1 MEMKLKKQTIK
12 FWAESSNVSNLCPVP
27 VPSKEVVPKWYKDL
41 SRYSEGNKLNIDK
54 SGGANMSVKACMP
67 FLDSLTSGYM
77 IKLHCDIL
85 VEWQDEDTFTMKW
98 TSEMPPLTPR
108 GKSIAES
115 VPTANGYTPFLQAW
129 EIKYCFK
136 APKGYS
142 LFVTHPLNRLDLPF
156 ISTSGVVDA
165 DKGIGSG
172 GVPFALKK
180 GFSGIIE
187 AGTPILQLVPF
198 KREDWKKELIDSSET
213 QGWSARPRNKITG
226 WYKNELWQRKSY
238 E

>member
-1 MEMKLKKQTIK
+1 MKSNKKIFEVWSENAQI
-12 FWAESSNVSNLCPVP
+12 ANNCPEPVP
-27 VPSKEVVPKWYKDL
+27 AKELIPKWYKDL
-41 SRYSEGNKLNIDK
+41 SRYSVGDKINISED
-54 SGGANMSVKACMP
+54 GAANMSVKACMP
-67 FLDSLTSGYM
+67 FLDTLTSGYI

-85 VEWQDEDTFTMKW
+85 VEWTSEDNFTMKW
-98 TSEMPPLTPR
+98 TSDIPPLTPR

-115 VPTANGYTPFLQAW
+115 IPTAEGYTPFLQAW
-129 EIKYCFK
+129 EIRYPFR

-142 LFVTHPLNRLDLPF
+142 VLVTQPFNRLDLPTLA
-156 ISTSGVVDA
+156 TSGIVDA
-165 DKGIGSG
+165 DRGIGTG

-187 AGTPILQLVPF
+187 AGTPILQMLPF
-198 KREDWKKELIDSSET
+198 KREDWKKERVEDPKLT
-213 QGWSARPRNKITG
+213 QLGFSPRNKITG

>member
-1 MEMKLKKQTIK
+1 MEMRIKKKT
-12 FWAESSNVSNLCPVP
+12 FEVWAETPEISNLFPEPVP
-27 VPSKEVVPKWYKDL
+27 AKEVIPKWYKDL
-41 SRYSEGNKLNIDK
+41 SRYSVGNKLVIADN
-54 SGGANMSVKACMP
+54 GGANMSVKTCMP
-67 FLDSLTSGYM
+67 FLDSLTSGYI

-85 VEWQDEDTFTMKW
+85 VEWTDDNNFTMKW
-98 TSEMPPLTPR
+98 TSDIPPLTSR

-115 VPTANGYTPFLQAW
+115 VPTAQGYSTFSQAW

-142 LFVTHPLNRLDLPF
+142 VLVTHPLNRLDLPF
-156 ISTSGVVDA
+156 IATSGIVDA
-165 DKGIGSG
+165 DNGIGTG

-187 AGTPILQLVPF
+187 AGTPILQMIPF
-198 KREDWKKELIDSSET
+198 KREDWKKELVPAMET
-213 QGWSARPRNKITG
+213 AGWSARPRNKITG
-226 WYKNELWQRKSY
+226 WYKNEIWKRKVY